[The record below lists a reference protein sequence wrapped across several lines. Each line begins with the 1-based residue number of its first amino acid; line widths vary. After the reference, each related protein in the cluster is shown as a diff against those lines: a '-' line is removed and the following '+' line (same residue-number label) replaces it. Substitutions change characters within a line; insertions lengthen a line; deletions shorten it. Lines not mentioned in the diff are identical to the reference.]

1 MHIRMTQSDPSWEL
15 YRTFLEVLRDGSLS
29 GAARRL
35 GLTQPTAGRHINA
48 LEVALGLTLFTRS
61 QRGLLPAPAALELQP
76 HAEAM
81 ASAQAAFLRVA
92 SGEVEAE
99 HGAVRITASQ
109 IVGCEVLPAI
119 LAGFCAQHPGI
130 VPELVLDNQPAD
142 LLRRDADIAV
152 RMVRPKQETLVAR
165 RIGEVSIG
173 LYAHETYAAR
183 FGLPA
188 STAEIARHRLIGFD
202 RDDIAFRAVA
212 GRQPWISRPAFGFRT
227 DSDLAQLAAL
237 RAGVGISGCQK
248 LLAAR
253 EPKLLPVLAGEV
265 SFRLEMW
272 VAMHESLRSTRRVRM
287 MFEALG
293 EGLAGYVR
301 GAA

>member
-1 MHIRMTQSDPSWEL
+1 MDISAPSWEF

-35 GLTQPTAGRHINA
+35 GLTQPTAGRHIDA
-48 LEVALGLTLFTRS
+48 LEAALGLTLFTRS
-61 QRGLLPAPAALELQP
+61 QRGLMPTPAALELQP

-92 SGEVEAE
+92 SGEAEAE
-99 HGAVRITASQ
+99 RGAVRVTASQ
-109 IVGCEVLPAI
+109 IIGCEVLPRI
-119 LAGFCAQHPGI
+119 LAPFCAAHPGI
-130 VPELVLDNQPAD
+130 VPELALNNQLTD

-152 RMVRPKQETLVAR
+152 RMVRPRQEALVAR

-188 STAEIARHRLIGFD
+188 STAEIAQHRLIGYD
-202 RDDIAFRAVA
+202 QDDAAFRAVA
-212 GRQPWISRPAFGFRT
+212 KRQPWISRQLIGFRT
-227 DSDLAQLAAL
+227 DNDIAQLAAL
-237 RAGVGISGCQK
+237 RAGVGIGGCQK

-265 SFRLEMW
+265 NFRLEMW
-272 VAMHESLRSTRRVRM
+272 VAMHESLRTTRRVRM
-287 MFEALG
+287 LFDALCV
-293 EGLAGYVR
+293 GLAAYVR
-301 GAA
+301 GG